1 MSSTTETKRI
11 KDPDFQKKE
20 SYWLRLLRNA
30 NWSKLIGSKLKELR
44 KESKIDKRYV
54 ERKRKEEQP
63 EKEKN
68 SP

>member
-30 NWSKLIGSKLKELR
+30 NWSKLIGSNWKNWE

-54 ERKRKEEQP
+54 ERKRKKEQP

>member
-30 NWSKLIGSKLKELR
+30 NWSKLIGSNWKNWE
-44 KESKIDKRYV
+44 KESKIGKRYV
-54 ERKRKEEQP
+54 ERKRKKEQP

>member
-20 SYWLRLLRNA
+20 SYWLRLLRNS
-30 NWSKLIGSKLKELR
+30 NWSKLIGSNWKNWE

-54 ERKRKEEQP
+54 ERKRKKEQP